1 MAKIKT
7 NKSKIPAGKVVLI
20 VLLALVVILVA
31 AFALYVGDY
40 YHADADEY
48 LQSTDTVSVIE
59 TDSGLLFDGSG
70 TDTALIFY
78 PGAKVEYTSYAPIMM
93 SLAENGVD
101 CFLVEM
107 PFNMAFFGMNRA
119 GDIISEY
126 DYENFYI
133 SGHSLGGAMAASFA
147 SNHQDE
153 LAGVVLLAAYSTSSL
168 GDLPTLSIY
177 GSEDGVLNF
186 EKVES
191 GRQYATDYTEICI
204 EGGNH
209 AGFGSYGDQSGD
221 NPALITQQEQWSQTV
236 EAILQWMSGED
247 SQ

>member
-1 MAKIKT
+1 MAKMNE
-7 NKSKIPAGKVVLI
+7 NKSKISAGKIVIIVVI
-20 VLLALVVILVA
+20 ALCVILVA
-31 AFALYVGDY
+31 AFVWYVSDY
-40 YHADADEY
+40 YHADVDEY
-48 LQSTDTVSVIE
+48 ISSTDTVSVVE
-59 TDSGLLFDGSG
+59 TDNGLLFDGSG

-119 GDIISEY
+119 MDIISEY
-126 DYENFYI
+126 DYDSFYI

-153 LAGVVLLAAYSTSSL
+153 LTGVVFLAAYSTSSL

-209 AGFGSYGDQSGD
+209 AGFGCYGEQSGD
-221 NPALITQQEQWSQTV
+221 NPATITQEEQWQETV
-236 EAILQWMSGED
+236 ETILEWMDAE
-247 SQ
+247 